1 MCGFLMRLDTPA
13 AVESFDSLYGFVN
26 AACEYAGAY
35 HLAPMSTM
43 CAVCVCSVV
52 TVFAGS
58 VLDFEIDV

>member
-1 MCGFLMRLDTPA
+1 MWGFLVGLDTPA

-43 CAVCVCSVV
+43 CAVCVCV
-52 TVFAGS
+52 A
-58 VLDFEIDV
+58 L